1 MIKPGPPG
9 YMSGLALEGICQG
22 TQSESESKY
31 AHNLE
36 PRAIPRLGC
45 GNTQLTR
52 WCNDP
57 GHELGYWGY
66 LRLRYTQVDLVI
78 IGLFHRGMTS
88 SPNLIH
94 HCSQR
99 KWQLMTISTTS
110 GNNYSS
116 STGNKVHSI
125 KLEFCLANYAVDGFD
140 DRNALQQAKK
150 VSESS
155 SQNFH
160 VIALLTFG
168 FNKLRTRAPWTAL
181 ADAFWCCN
189 ANAQVRS
196 LNTHQSIWVW
206 YDNSVPSNLMVNQHF
221 PW

>member
-1 MIKPGPPG
+1 M
-9 YMSGLALEGICQG
+9 C
-22 TQSESESKY
+22 
-31 AHNLE
+31 
-36 PRAIPRLGC
+36 
-45 GNTQLTR
+45 NTQLTR

-155 SQNFH
+155 SQNSMSSRSWH
-160 VIALLTFG
+160 LASTNSEHARLGPRWLMRSDAAMRMRRCDLWT
-168 FNKLRTRAPWTAL
+168 RTRAFEFGMTTVYRQIWWWISIFPGKI
-181 ADAFWCCN
+181 ADCSF
-189 ANAQVRS
+189 
-196 LNTHQSIWVW
+196 
-206 YDNSVPSNLMVNQHF
+206 
-221 PW
+221 

>member
-1 MIKPGPPG
+1 M
-9 YMSGLALEGICQG
+9 C
-22 TQSESESKY
+22 
-31 AHNLE
+31 
-36 PRAIPRLGC
+36 
-45 GNTQLTR
+45 NTQLTR

-78 IGLFHRGMTS
+78 IGLFQREMTS

-99 KWQLMTISTTS
+99 KWQLMTTSTTS

-125 KLEFCLANYAVDGFD
+125 KLEFCPANYAVDGFD
-140 DRNALQQAKK
+140 DWNALQQAKTSFR
-150 VSESS
+150 VIFTE
-155 SQNFH
+155 FH

-168 FNKLRTRAPWTAL
+168 LNKLRTRAPWTAL